1 MQYGPPL
8 FDNNSNLKAV
18 NLWVPTMS
26 LFKNMQL
33 IFLHHD
39 RIILNQFKKYCRAV
53 MMCDA

>member
-8 FDNNSNLKAV
+8 FYNNINLQAV